1 MELKNVSVTDD
12 SITISKEDLENLVNH
27 YEKQVEFFWNPNP
40 LSPQTWGVGLFQGK
54 LEFIKDL
61 LTYFDK

>member
-1 MELKNVSVTDD
+1 MELKNVSVTND

-27 YEKQVEFFWNPNP
+27 YEKQVEFFWNPKP

-54 LEFIKDL
+54 LEFVKDL
-61 LTYFDK
+61 LKYFDK

>member
-1 MELKNVSVTDD
+1 MELKNVSVTND

-61 LTYFDK
+61 LKYFDK

>member
-1 MELKNVSVTDD
+1 MELKNVSVTND

-54 LEFIKDL
+54 LEFVKDL
-61 LTYFDK
+61 LKYFDK

>member
-1 MELKNVSVTDD
+1 MELKNVSITND

-54 LEFIKDL
+54 LEFVKDL
-61 LTYFDK
+61 LKYFDK